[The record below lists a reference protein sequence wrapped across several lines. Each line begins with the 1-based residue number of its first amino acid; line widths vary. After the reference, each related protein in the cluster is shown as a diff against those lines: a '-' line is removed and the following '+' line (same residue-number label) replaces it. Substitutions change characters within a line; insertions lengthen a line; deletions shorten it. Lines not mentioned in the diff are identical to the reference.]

1 MKKFFLLFLSM
12 TLACSIPAIAQS
24 GVGGTV
30 ADTDGQILPGA
41 SVVIKGSAKGTV
53 ADENGNFHLDTDEF
67 PLTLEVSYLGF
78 ITEEVTVNAENNNLK
93 IELRYDTNYMD
104 EVVVIGYGTVKKSDL
119 TGSVA
124 SVGRDD
130 VTNARMLSID
140 QALAGKIAGVNI
152 LNTGGE
158 PGAGI
163 SINIRGVG
171 SVSSEG
177 NEPLYVID
185 GAVIYRDAGL
195 NVGSNSI
202 SGSVLNPL
210 STLNPADIESI
221 EVLKDASATAIY
233 GSRGANGVVLITTR
247 SGREGRPRVNFSAFG
262 GISTVSKTIPVLN
275 GKDYLN
281 YQAFDRNDPTYV
293 QNYEKFS
300 QEAGHN
306 WQDELFKNGYRQ
318 EYNLSVDGG
327 TKTTKYS
334 FGVGYSNQTGLVK
347 NSDYQRFTV
356 RGRVDQDISSWLKAG
371 INLSYARFNQD
382 GTSSE
387 GGKDS
392 NADVFQQIL
401 SYRPINTDLDR
412 NDEEGDDAQES
423 VQSNPK
429 SYLDYAKL
437 RTFSSRFI
445 GIAYLQFKI
454 AKGLSFKMSFNY
466 GETNTRTENFYPANI
481 SGGSATNGRGTNG
494 YASRYNWSWDNILTY
509 NVKLGKRHNL
519 DLMAGYTMEYQWA
532 RNFSLE
538 TQNYPSPFDKL
549 EGVNIGNGLDVMA
562 PKVDESYSSMISWL
576 GRINYNYA
584 DRYLLTA
591 TIRADGSSKFPDG
604 RKYSVFPSV
613 AFAWKIS
620 NERFMRSARGVIS
633 DMKLRLSY
641 GMTGN
646 QGIPAFRSQSRYSP
660 VFYTFNESGTL
671 SPISNIISGIGITS
685 MENSDLTWE
694 TTHQYN
700 VGLDLGFFSNRIQ
713 LTADAY
719 YKKTVDMLI
728 EKPVPFLT
736 GYTTTMSNSGSL
748 ENKGLELTLHTVNFS
763 KKNFEWT
770 TDFNISFN
778 RNRILDLGTSGML
791 TYVANF
797 YDEAFALAPGQPV
810 GVMYGYQCDGV
821 YSYRDYKNFY
831 IDNDPSKGMLPEYE
845 WQSIYDDIVKNKNGQ
860 FELVDGVPT
869 FAGEVP
875 LPGSPKYR
883 NMTKGDNNVNEED
896 RTFIGRSDPKFYG
909 SFTNKFIFYGVDIS
923 VFFQYNVGNDFF
935 VASYFPL
942 SGTGNRNILKSIW
955 ENAWRPWNNDGTWPD
970 YTIDSYRQTS
980 SSLWIEDGSYLKLKD
995 VTIGYS
1001 LPSKITD
1008 KMKINSLRFFIT
1020 GQNLFTWTN
1029 FSWYDPEVASN
1040 NAIFG
1045 GLYRFKYPSSRTFLI
1060 GVTLGF

>member
-1 MKKFFLLFLSM
+1 MKKFLLFLAM
-12 TLACSIPAIAQS
+12 TAVWTIPAMARS
-24 GVGGTV
+24 GIGGTV
-30 ADTDGQILPGA
+30 SDSDGQPLPGA
-41 SVVIKGSAKGTV
+41 SVIVKGSAKGTV
-53 ADENGNFHLDTDEF
+53 TDDNGKFHLDTDEF
-67 PLTLEVSYLGF
+67 PLTLTVSYLGF
-78 ITEEVTVNAENNNLK
+78 ITEEVTVSSSDDNLRIGLK
-93 IELRYDTNYMD
+93 YDTNYMD

-247 SGREGRPRVNFSAFG
+247 SGKEGRPRVNFSAYG
-262 GISTVSKTIPVLN
+262 GVSTVSKTVPVLN

-281 YQAFDRNDPTYV
+281 YQAFDRNDPAYV

-300 QEAGHN
+300 REAGHN

-318 EYNLSVDGG
+318 EYSLSVDGG
-327 TKTTKYS
+327 TRTIKYS

-356 RGRVDQDISSWLKAG
+356 RGRVDQDISKWLKAG
-371 INLSYARFNQD
+371 INLSYARFSQD

-401 SYRPINTDLDR
+401 SYRPINTDLDID
-412 NDEEGDDAQES
+412 DEEGDDAQES

-509 NVKLGKRHNL
+509 NVKSGKRHNL

-538 TQNYPSPFDKL
+538 THNYPSPFDKL

-620 NERFMRSARGVIS
+620 NERFMRSTRGVIS

-660 VFYTFNESGTL
+660 VFYTFNESGTF

-778 RNRILDLGTSGML
+778 RNKILDLGTSGML

-810 GVMYGYQCDGV
+810 GVMYGYKCDGV
-821 YSYRDYKNFY
+821 YSYMDYKNFY
-831 IDNDPSKGMLPEYE
+831 IDNDPSIGMRPEYE

-860 FELVDGVPT
+860 VELVDGVPT

-896 RTFIGRSDPKFYG
+896 RTFIGRSDPEFYG

-923 VFFQYNVGNDFF
+923 IFFQYNAGNDFF

-942 SGTGNRNILKSIW
+942 SGTGNRNILKSVW

-1060 GVTLGF
+1060 GVALGF